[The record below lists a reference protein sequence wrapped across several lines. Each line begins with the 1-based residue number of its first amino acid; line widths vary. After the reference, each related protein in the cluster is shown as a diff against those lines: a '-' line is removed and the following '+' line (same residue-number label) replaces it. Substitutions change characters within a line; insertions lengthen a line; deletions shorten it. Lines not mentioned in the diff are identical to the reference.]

1 MCDSCGCRDQPIIA
15 ELGAEHEHVLALAD
29 RAVRA
34 LRAGYPD
41 EARSDA
47 LAIVAVLGEHTRKEE
62 AGLFA
67 ELSAAGFAPDVEVLL
82 GDHHLIEALGAVAS
96 SPGLE
101 GLDVALFRLEDHIF
115 REEQDVFPAAVT
127 LLDGAAWGRAD
138 AAHRAIASEADAA
151 RVLGVDGV
159 GAGEVP
165 ARVAGSSSAQG
176 AH

>member
-15 ELGAEHEHVLALAD
+15 ELGAEHERVLALAD

-34 LRAGYPD
+34 LRAGRAD
-41 EARSDA
+41 EARADA
-47 LAIVAVLGEHTRKEE
+47 AAIVAVLGDHTRKEE

-67 ELSAAGFAPDVEVLL
+67 ELAAAGCAPDIEVLL
-82 GDHHLIEALGAVAS
+82 GDHHLIEELGAVAA

-101 GLDVALFRLEDHIF
+101 GLDVALARLEHHIF

-127 LLDGAAWGRAD
+127 ILDGRAWVRAD

-151 RVLGVDGV
+151 RVLGLDEV

-165 ARVAGSSSAQG
+165 ARVAGSSSWQG

>member
-15 ELGAEHEHVLALAD
+15 ELGAEHERVLALAD

-34 LRAGYPD
+34 LRGGRTE
-41 EARSDA
+41 EARADA
-47 LAIVAVLGEHTRKEE
+47 TAIVAVLGDHTRKEE

-67 ELSAAGFAPDVEVLL
+67 ELAASGCAPDVEILL
-82 GDHHLIEALGAVAS
+82 GDHHLIEALGTVTTR
-96 SPGLE
+96 PGLD
-101 GLDVALFRLEDHIF
+101 GLDVALARLEEHIF

-127 LLDGAAWGRAD
+127 ILDGGAWARAD
-138 AAHRAIASEADAA
+138 AAHRAIASQADAA
-151 RVLGVDGV
+151 RVLGPDEV

-165 ARVAGSSSAQG
+165 GRVAGSSSEQG